1 MYSSYLPCLL
11 ILYPNHLIL
20 EHTLPYPYHYSF
32 SILALMLLQLYIYP
46 PVRSPNLL
54 HFPGPPTLM
63 TFPHTHA
70 AALAFWVIQPRLLIL
85 LWFCAS
91 YEVYTPI
98 QCNCMPLSFP
108 IVCPYPV
115 QLCALILF
123 HCISYPVQLHCLIL
137 SNCKPLSCLTL
148 CPYPV
153 HL

>member
-32 SILALMLLQLYIYP
+32 SILALMLLQLYIYVSSCP
-46 PVRSPNLL
+46 FTQPIL

-98 QCNCMPLSFP
+98 QCNCMPLSFT
-108 IVCPYPV
+108 IVYPYPV

-123 HCISYPVQLHCLIL
+123 HCTVSLIL
-137 SNCKPLSCLTL
+137 SNYIALSCPIVS
-148 CPYPV
+148 PY
-153 HL
+153 LA